1 MAKIK
6 IITDAV
12 VNSSACPDDIVSIID
27 LPIIINSHVFSH
39 ISKIS
44 KVKYLQLLN
53 QSSTPP
59 QIGSIAV
66 SELEALYNEL
76 GSDGSQILS
85 LHISDSFADTYH
97 TARQAA
103 ARSNAAVTVINSS
116 VPAAGLTYQLSEA
129 VRLIRQ
135 GADLDTILTRLQ
147 TILNRTRVYISI
159 NNNSQL
165 MSKRKI
171 SRFRGA
177 LEKRANIKY
186 LMRFANNDFEFI
198 ERTTDANVISSFWRQ
213 QVAQMHQ
220 QDIVSLDIIY
230 TGADYRAQR
239 IYKLMSQEFPL
250 VPITLQL
257 ANPEMV
263 NYIGKDATGVTY
275 LVG

>member
-6 IITDAV
+6 IVTDAV
-12 VNSSACPDDIVSIID
+12 VNSTACPDDIVSIID
-27 LPIIINSHVFSH
+27 LPITINGQVFSH

-44 KVKYLQLLN
+44 KTKYLQLLN

-59 QIGSIAV
+59 QIGSVAV
-66 SELEALYNEL
+66 TELETLYNNL

-85 LHISDSFADTYH
+85 LHISDSFADTCH

-103 ARSNAAVTVINSS
+103 ARSNSAVTVINSG

-135 GADLDTILTRLQ
+135 NADLTTIVTRLQ
-147 TILNRTRVYISI
+147 NILQRTRVYISI

-165 MSKRKI
+165 MIKRKI

-177 LEKRANIKY
+177 WEKRANIKY
-186 LMRFANNDFEFI
+186 LMRFANNNFEFI
-198 ERTTDANVISSFWRQ
+198 ERTTDDNVISSFWRQ
-213 QVAQMHQ
+213 QVEQMHQ

-230 TGADYRAQR
+230 TGSDHRAQK
-239 IYKLMSQEFPL
+239 IYRLMNQEFPL

-257 ANPEMV
+257 ANPEMM